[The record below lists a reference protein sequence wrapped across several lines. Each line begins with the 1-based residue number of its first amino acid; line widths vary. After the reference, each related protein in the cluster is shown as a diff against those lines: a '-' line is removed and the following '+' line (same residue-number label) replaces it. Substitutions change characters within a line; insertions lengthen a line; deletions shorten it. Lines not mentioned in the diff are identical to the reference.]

1 MAALMTLVMS
11 SCTVNDNGDLE
22 FTWLFWV
29 LLIVFIVIG
38 IVGYTQNKEE
48 AEKRGISM
56 DQLLEE
62 QKKEAEKKQMTT
74 GFDVEYLGG
83 YPQWLTPCKVNFSIE
98 NTSIVLRKGSET
110 FKLPKEDI
118 VAISNEKSGHRS
130 VGKTAAGALVGG
142 VLTGGIGL
150 IVGGALGAR
159 KKDTS
164 EVFVTYK
171 YNGAELTLNLKPG
184 KNTDKVY
191 AWINSVFA

>member
-1 MAALMTLVMS
+1 MKTPLLPAVEALKELARKQAAER
-11 SCTVNDNGDLE
+11 DRERIEIG
-22 FTWLFWV
+22 
-29 LLIVFIVIG
+29 FIYDILP
-38 IVGYTQNKEE
+38 
-48 AEKRGISM
+48 A
-56 DQLLEE
+56 QLSEE
-62 QKKEAEKKQMTT
+62 QKKESEKKQMTT

-98 NTSIVLRKGSET
+98 NTSILLRKGSET
-110 FKLPKEDI
+110 FKIPKEDI